1 MQRPPNKSLLSR
13 VSAGLL
19 AVCLALIG
27 LSSAPA
33 MAAPV
38 STMIADTAPQLGVLS
53 SDVTAIDLAAQPPG
67 YAIQT
72 MDMTFVHNIVLLPAG
87 ADTEFISAVTASPD
101 NQLLRLDGH
110 VFDDWPVIGAQ

>member
-1 MQRPPNKSLLSR
+1 MQRPPNKSLLYR

-33 MAAPV
+33 LAAPV
-38 STMIADTAPQLGVLS
+38 STIIADTAPPLGMLS
-53 SDVTAIDLAAQPPG
+53 SDVSAIDLAAQPPG
-67 YAIQT
+67 HAILFEV
-72 MDMTFVHNIVLLPAG
+72 TFQNNTALLPAG
-87 ADTEFISAVTASPD
+87 ADTESISAAAASPD

-110 VFDDWPVIGAQ
+110 VFDDWPVAGTQ